1 MATPHNKAE
10 RGDFAPVV
18 IMPGDPRRSE
28 FIAQNYLKDARLVND
43 VRGVKGYTGTYK
55 GKPVSVMAHGMGM
68 PSAGIYFHELYAF
81 YGVSAIIRTGSSG
94 AISDKT
100 ALRDIVVAESAYTDS
115 NVLEHV
121 GIEERVVYAS
131 SKLLELARLHAP
143 SEGVVTGRVLTS
155 DVFYDQKAR
164 LAEARDVHGCISVE
178 METAM
183 LYAMAKKH
191 GKDALALLT
200 VSDNA
205 FDEGGGLDADERER
219 SFGKMLAFAL
229 DIAADV

>member
-1 MATPHNKAE
+1 MVTPHNKAE

-28 FIAQNYLKDARLVND
+28 FIAKNYLKDARLVND

-81 YGVSAIIRTGSSG
+81 YGMSAIIRTGSSG

-131 SKLLELARLHAP
+131 PKLLELARLHAP
-143 SEGVVTGRVLTS
+143 SEGVV
-155 DVFYDQKAR
+155 
-164 LAEARDVHGCISVE
+164 HGCISVE
-178 METAM
+178 METAR

-191 GKDALALLT
+191 GKDALAVLT